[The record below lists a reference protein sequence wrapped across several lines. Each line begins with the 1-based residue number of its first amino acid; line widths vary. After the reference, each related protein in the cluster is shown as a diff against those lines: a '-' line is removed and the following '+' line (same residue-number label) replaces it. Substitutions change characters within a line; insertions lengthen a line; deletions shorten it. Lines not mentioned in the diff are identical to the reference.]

1 MQFFFK
7 KLSEE
12 FKITSLFVTHDLKE
26 AVLMGDEI
34 GLMKEGRLQ
43 VYKDKNEFITDPE
56 TGVLDEIEFWDKLMP
71 KEKFKG

>member
-1 MQFFFK
+1 
-7 KLSEE
+7 
-12 FKITSLFVTHDLKE
+12 
-26 AVLMGDEI
+26 MGDEI